1 VKTLHFVADPAG
13 VIRLRTP
20 RQARSRPPQFFNTPS
35 GRARGAVLFLALA
48 LASCVGRREAP
59 QPVPM
64 PQPPVQAPAPVPAPP
79 PPPAN
84 AVQAGAVLVS
94 AAAEV
99 PAATARAGYESFKR
113 SCSAI
118 SKRNDAS
125 GLTQPGDWAAACAV
139 ALPVGYTDADAAG
152 FFREH
157 FEVARVGD
165 GRAFA
170 TGYFEPEI
178 AGSRVRMPGF
188 DVPVYRVPPDLVQGT
203 FADGKTGRGRYDETG
218 AFVLYHDR
226 AAIDAGALAGKGLE
240 IAWAADPIEM
250 FFLQIQGS
258 GRLRQPDGS
267 VMRIGY
273 AGQNGREYVAIG
285 RVMKERGLLGPGQT
299 SMQGIVGWLR
309 ANPEAGRAIMA
320 ENKSYVFFQE
330 LTGPGPL
337 GSIGVPVT
345 GRSSIAV
352 DPKFVPYGAPVLLSL
367 DKPEASGLWVAHDTG
382 GAIRGA
388 NRFDTF
394 WGAGEQAKL
403 IAGGMQARGDA
414 LILLP
419 KGTVAR
425 LRTGGD
431 ARAQR

>member
-1 VKTLHFVADPAG
+1 MTTLRAAAVA
-13 VIRLRTP
+13 
-20 RQARSRPPQFFNTPS
+20 
-35 GRARGAVLFLALA
+35 ALM
-48 LASCVGRREAP
+48 LLTSCVARREP
-59 QPVPM
+59 
-64 PQPPVQAPAPVPAPP
+64 PPVLPPTSQTPAQPAPATP
-79 PPPAN
+79 PPPAS
-84 AVQAGAVLVS
+84 AVEAGVQLVAP
-94 AAAEV
+94 AAAV
-99 PAATARAGYESFKR
+99 PLPAARVAAESFKR

-118 SKRNDAS
+118 TKRTDRS
-125 GLTQPGDWAAACAV
+125 GLTRPGDWTAACA
-139 ALPVGYTDADAAG
+139 AANLRAATDADAAA
-152 FFREH
+152 FFGEH
-157 FEVARVGD
+157 FETVRVGN
-165 GRAFA
+165 GQAFA

-178 AGSRVRMPGF
+178 AGSRVRMPGYE
-188 DVPVYRVPPDLVQGT
+188 VPVYRVPPDLVEGT

-226 AAIDAGALAGKGLE
+226 AAIDAGALADKGLE
-240 IAWAADPIEM
+240 IAWAADPIDL

-258 GRLRQPDGS
+258 GRLRLPDGG

-285 RVMKERGLLGPGQT
+285 RIMKERGLLGPGQT

-320 ENKSYVFFQE
+320 ENKSYVFFRE

-345 GRSSIAV
+345 GRASVAV
-352 DPKFVPYGAPVLLSL
+352 DPRFVPYGAPVLLTL
-367 DKPEASGLWVAHDTG
+367 DRPEASGLWIAQDTG

-394 WGAGEQAKL
+394 WGAGEDAKR
-403 IAGGMQARGDA
+403 IAGGMQARGEA
-414 LILLP
+414 LILVP

-425 LRTGGD
+425 LRAAAQAD
-431 ARAQR
+431 ARPQR